1 MKIKTW
7 ISQLDGYKCK
17 CVCELF
23 FSLNKIQILLVK
35 TLHDMK
41 DKGLHTK
48 KKLRVKHNH
57 VVLPIMVSN
66 AEAVHTECE
75 I

>member
-1 MKIKTW
+1 
-7 ISQLDGYKCK
+7 
-17 CVCELF
+17 
-23 FSLNKIQILLVK
+23 
-35 TLHDMK
+35 MK